1 MSTTQQEAEVLACA
15 TPGGGT
21 RNAKMGGGRPASR
34 AAAMPA
40 GRLNSNDSEATEVRT
55 REVGGTN
62 RRGRRQRAAK
72 PQSRIEVEET
82 PPGVRSS
89 APRGRCRRPPNAE
102 HHAARS
108 RGAGGSHACGS
119 AKQQR
124 QRGDASAN
132 ARSRRHKPKG
142 AAPESSQ
149 APRATSRSRKRHR
162 GCGILSTKGAVT
174 KVTRR
179 RSSTQHE
186 ARGASAKSCLR
197 VG

>member
-62 RRGRRQRAAK
+62 RRGRSQRAAK

-89 APRGRCRRPPNAE
+89 APRGRCRRPPDAE

-108 RGAGGSHACGS
+108 RGAGRSHACGS

-124 QRGDASAN
+124 QRGDGSAN

-149 APRATSRSRKRHR
+149 APEPRRGRGNAT
-162 GCGILSTKGAVT
+162 GGAILSTKRAVPKAT
-174 KVTRR
+174 KRR
-179 RSSTQHE
+179 APLSKKPR
-186 ARGASAKSCLR
+186 RWPKSCLR